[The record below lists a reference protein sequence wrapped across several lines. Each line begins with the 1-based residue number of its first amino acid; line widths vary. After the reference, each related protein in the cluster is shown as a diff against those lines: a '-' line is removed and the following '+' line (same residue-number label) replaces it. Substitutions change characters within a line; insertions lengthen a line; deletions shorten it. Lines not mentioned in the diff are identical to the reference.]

1 MRVCVCV
8 HACMLLSLLPSSW
21 FLCWVEVFCPIDLP
35 CPHHIV
41 HMQERLNAAVTILDS
56 EKKSAVAGFETE
68 KAALAT
74 ELAAL
79 KVWRHSAPYVVR
91 QRGHLLHLCFFAAAG
106 EEGVFLTDM
115 QLCTVSHTLCA
126 CVCVLYF
133 LTSGGEGCV
142 GQRAGCVAGKHT
154 SSAARRPLLSSL
166 LASNAA
172 MEAFSSA

>member
-8 HACMLLSLLPSSW
+8 HACVLLSLLPSSW

-79 KVWRHSAPYVVR
+79 KVWRHSAPYVQDVVR
-91 QRGHLLHLCFFAAAG
+91 KRGHLPHLCFCLQQQG
-106 EEGVFLTDM
+106 RR
-115 QLCTVSHTLCA
+115 VS
-126 CVCVLYF
+126 
-133 LTSGGEGCV
+133 S
-142 GQRAGCVAGKHT
+142 
-154 SSAARRPLLSSL
+154 
-166 LASNAA
+166 
-172 MEAFSSA
+172 